1 MSSGPK
7 TLKRKPD
14 ESVGDQVPVKVIEKS
29 SQAPRR
35 QPIISPIKLNVPT
48 QDVTPEI
55 PKKVDSKVREVFNSD
70 EESEEEEIP
79 TEARIRMRNLGRY
92 TPTSCGPN
100 SFGKGRFGFVDR
112 RALLNKQTEA
122 LNEAVSEENA
132 R

>member
-1 MSSGPK
+1 MVVRGPK

-14 ESVGDQVPVKVIEKS
+14 ESVSDQVPVKVIEKS
-29 SQAPRR
+29 SEGSRR
-35 QPIISPIKLNVPT
+35 PAIISPIKLNVPT
-48 QDVTPEI
+48 Q
-55 PKKVDSKVREVFNSD
+55 
-70 EESEEEEIP
+70 SEEEEIP

-122 LNEAVSEENA
+122 LNEAVSGENE

>member
-1 MSSGPK
+1 MSSEPK
-7 TLKRKPD
+7 LLKRKPD
-14 ESVGDQVPVKVIEKS
+14 EPAKDKVPVKIIEKS
-29 SQAPRR
+29 NEVPRR
-35 QPIISPIKLNVPT
+35 PAIINPIKLNVPT
-48 QDVTPEI
+48 QDTVPEI
-55 PKKVDSKVREVFNSD
+55 PKLVDSKVREVFNSD